1 MIILKTAPL
10 AISAEL
16 DCVGFKFADKGRVAM
31 QKIAKEHP
39 SPANRVLWY
48 RCFLFWLT
56 GDRGRK

>member
-39 SPANRVLWY
+39 SPANRVL
-48 RCFLFWLT
+48 
-56 GDRGRK
+56 